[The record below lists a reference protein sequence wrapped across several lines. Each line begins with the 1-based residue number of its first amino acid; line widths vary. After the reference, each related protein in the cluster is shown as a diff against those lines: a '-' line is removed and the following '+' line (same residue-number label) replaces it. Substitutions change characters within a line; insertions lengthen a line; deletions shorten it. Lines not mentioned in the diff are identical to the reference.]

1 MRWVVFAILAVLT
14 FRAPTFAQ
22 EHGGTAH
29 PTDAAGDAHDVAGH
43 GPKYELLTV
52 DGGTAVW
59 TIVIFLILLVVLRA
73 AAWKPIQKVLVE
85 REKFIADS
93 LAQAKHEREEAKG
106 LLVKYQGQLDQARQ
120 AASGIVD
127 EGRRDAEVVRGRIE
141 REAREEAERMLARA
155 KRDIEIARDTAVS
168 DLYKVAASLATDV
181 AGRIIR
187 KEMSAVDHEALVKE
201 SIEELALT
209 GRR

>member
-1 MRWVVFAILAVLT
+1 MRWVVFAIAVVLT
-14 FRAPTFAQ
+14 LGRSVSAQ
-22 EHGGTAH
+22 EHGAASHGAETAATGEH
-29 PTDAAGDAHDVAGH
+29 DDAH

-106 LLVKYQGQLDQARQ
+106 LLVKYQAQLDQARQ
-120 AASGIVD
+120 DASGIVD

-187 KEMSAVDHEALVKE
+187 KEMSAGDHEALVRE
-201 SIEELALT
+201 SIKELETA